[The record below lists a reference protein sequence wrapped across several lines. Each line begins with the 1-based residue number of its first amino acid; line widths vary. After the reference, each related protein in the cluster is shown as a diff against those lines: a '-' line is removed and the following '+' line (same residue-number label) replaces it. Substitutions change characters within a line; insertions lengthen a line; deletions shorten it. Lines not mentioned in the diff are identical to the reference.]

1 MRPGLKVVVQAG
13 CAAAG
18 TGACRL
24 GVIGHKKPNAARVP
38 ASPDVVGGLVM
49 ICGTVGM
56 ANMIAA

>member
-1 MRPGLKVVVQAG
+1 
-13 CAAAG
+13 
-18 TGACRL
+18 
-24 GVIGHKKPNAARVP
+24 VIGHKKPDAARVP